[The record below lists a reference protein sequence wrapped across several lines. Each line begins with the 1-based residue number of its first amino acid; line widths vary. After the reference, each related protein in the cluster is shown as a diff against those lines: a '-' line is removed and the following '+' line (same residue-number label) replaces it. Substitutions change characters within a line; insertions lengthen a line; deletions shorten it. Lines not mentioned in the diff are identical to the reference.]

1 MGELTSLVTLDYF
14 GVTMYNQIREVI
26 SMLKTKTRAQ
36 GRSIVVTLPAED
48 GATVF
53 PGKEYL
59 VSYGNDG
66 TIVLI
71 PKIEDP
77 FANVTEGA
85 FYESDVW
92 EDMPAV
98 GKEVLDD

>member
-1 MGELTSLVTLDYF
+1 
-14 GVTMYNQIREVI
+14 
-26 SMLKTKTRAQ
+26 MLKTKARAQ
-36 GRSIVVTLPAED
+36 GSSIVVNLPVEKE
-48 GATVF
+48 ATVF

-59 VSYGNDG
+59 VSYGDDG

-71 PKIEDP
+71 PEIEDP
-77 FANVTEGA
+77 FADVAEGA

-92 EDMPAV
+92 ENMPAV